1 MKIALIA
8 LMVLLSEFCAF
19 GFLASYEPGDHTLI
33 RVLYVSFGLGFL
45 SLAVW
50 KVLQQ
55 ANSTDRRVIYG
66 LAGAAVG
73 VIVALVLSSVLYIAG
88 PRGDG
93 SNLFQ
98 GLRYGTLLVPIAAVI
113 GARLGILRCR

>member
-1 MKIALIA
+1 MKIALVV
-8 LMVLLSEFCAF
+8 LLVLLSEFCAF
-19 GFLASYEPGDHTLI
+19 GFQASYEPGDHTLI
-33 RVLYVSFGLGFL
+33 RILYLSFGLGFL

-50 KVLQQ
+50 KVLQSP
-55 ANSTDRRVIYG
+55 NSTERCVVYG

-98 GLRYGTLLVPIAAVI
+98 GLRYGILLVPITAVI

>member
-1 MKIALIA
+1 MKGALVA
-8 LMVLLSEFCAF
+8 LLVLLSEFCAF

-33 RVLYVSFGLGFL
+33 RVLYLCFGLGFL

-50 KVLQQ
+50 MVLQQ
-55 ANSTDRRVIYG
+55 ANSTARRVMYG

-73 VIVALVLSSVLYIAG
+73 AIIALVLSSVLYIAG
-88 PRGDG
+88 PRGDET
-93 SNLFQ
+93 SVIQ
-98 GLRYGTLLVPIAAVI
+98 GLRYGTLLVPIGAVI

>member
-1 MKIALIA
+1 MKVASIA
-8 LMVLLSEFCAF
+8 LMILLSEFCAF

-33 RVLYVSFGLGFL
+33 RVLYLGFGLGFL

-50 KVLQQ
+50 KLLHP
-55 ANSTDRRVIYG
+55 ANSTVPRVVNG
-66 LAGAAVG
+66 LVGTTVG
-73 VIVALVLSSVLYIAG
+73 VIVALLLSSILYVVG

-93 SNLFQ
+93 SNLLQ
-98 GLRYGTLLVPIAAVI
+98 GLRYGTMLVPIAAVI